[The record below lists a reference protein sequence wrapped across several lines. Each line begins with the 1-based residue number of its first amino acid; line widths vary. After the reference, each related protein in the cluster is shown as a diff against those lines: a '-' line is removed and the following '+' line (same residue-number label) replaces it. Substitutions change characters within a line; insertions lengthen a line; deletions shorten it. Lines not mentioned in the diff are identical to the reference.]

1 LEATVRRDRILIGVC
16 LAAIVALSW
25 IYLVDMAGEMSGM
38 DTAGMSEM
46 AMTMPDMVMSA
57 TGAWS
62 VRELTLLWVM
72 WIVMMIGMMV
82 PSASPMIFA
91 FLGVNQ
97 RRRSARRPVVPTY
110 VFVLGYVGIW
120 AAYSALAALAQW
132 GLHQAAVISPS
143 MAVTSP
149 FLQGGLLL
157 SAGIFQWTPLKR
169 ACLAGCRSPLS
180 FLMSEWREGRWG
192 AFVMG
197 LRHGG
202 YCVGCCWILM
212 ALLFVAGVMNLF
224 WIAAIAVFVLA
235 EKLLPR
241 GEVVGK
247 IAGLVLAAAG
257 LAVLVS
263 EALIP

>member
-1 LEATVRRDRILIGVC
+1 VEATLRRDRVLIGLC
-16 LAAIVALSW
+16 LAVMVALSW

-38 DTAGMSEM
+38 DTAGMSGM

-57 TGAWS
+57 ADAWS
-62 VRELTLLWVM
+62 ARDLTLLWVM
-72 WIVMMIGMMV
+72 WIVMMIAMMV
-82 PSASPMIFA
+82 PSASPMTFA
-91 FLGVNQ
+91 FLSVNQ
-97 RRRSARRPVVPTY
+97 RRQSAARPVVPTSI
-110 VFVLGYVGIW
+110 FVLGYIGIW
-120 AAYSALAALAQW
+120 AAYSALATLAQW
-132 GLHQAAVISPS
+132 GLHQAALISPS
-143 MAVTSP
+143 MTVTSP

-157 SAGIFQWTPLKR
+157 SAGIFQWTPPKR

-224 WIAAIAVFVLA
+224 WVAAIAIFVVA

-247 IAGLVLAAAG
+247 VAGLALAAAG
-257 LAVLVS
+257 LAVMLQELS
-263 EALIP
+263 